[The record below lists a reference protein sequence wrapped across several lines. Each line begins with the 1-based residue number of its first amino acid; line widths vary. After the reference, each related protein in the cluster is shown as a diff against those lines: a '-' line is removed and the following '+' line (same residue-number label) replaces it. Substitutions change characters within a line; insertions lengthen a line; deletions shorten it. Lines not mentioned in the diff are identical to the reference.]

1 MTLLALFGSASQQL
15 EEMWIT
21 WRCVLTGILLQA
33 LGLRGHSPSC
43 LDTTSE
49 LCLRWGHVQARHKA
63 GLHNSGMYVVLTL
76 HCCLQMQLRDA
87 DNLSLVSD
95 ASKQPTLLAVAAKF
109 PAKDRGT
116 VRLIDNTV
124 LRCGSKAA

>member
-1 MTLLALFGSASQQL
+1 
-15 EEMWIT
+15 
-21 WRCVLTGILLQA
+21 
-33 LGLRGHSPSC
+33 
-43 LDTTSE
+43 
-49 LCLRWGHVQARHKA
+49 
-63 GLHNSGMYVVLTL
+63 VLTL

-109 PAKDRGT
+109 LAKDRGT

-124 LRCGSKAA
+124 LQCGNKAS